1 MGYQHLDLHFG
12 DLWGKPFQGERSP
25 LAQKDLDWRAKMAKQ
40 PIEARYAMSDAEYT
54 RLELI
59 EHNKNKEMLGL
70 D

>member
-1 MGYQHLDLHFG
+1 MGYQHLDLHFKA
-12 DLWGKPFQGERSP
+12 LWGKPFQGERSP
-25 LAQKDLDWRAKMAKQ
+25 LAQKDLDWRAKMAKR
-40 PIEARYAMSDAEYT
+40 PIEERYAMSDKEYS